1 MHYHLHAHTMEHE
14 ILCFQKLLSA
24 TPLAL
29 RAGGVE
35 ETQGKWCAPCDRS
48 YDMAG
53 RAQVEGF
60 ITPERAFN
68 RLH

>member
-1 MHYHLHAHTMEHE
+1 MHCHLNAHTMECE
-14 ILCFQKLLSA
+14 ILCFQKLFLA
-24 TPLAL
+24 TPLVL

-35 ETQGKWCAPCDRS
+35 ETRGTWCDPWDVS

-60 ITPERAFN
+60 ITPERAFD